1 VNLGLSTNCGK
12 QAKYAWEL
20 DFRSIYTILSTYRCV
35 FLLVAAGG
43 FHRVT
48 VDNPDIGG

>member
-20 DFRSIYTILSTYRCV
+20 NLRSIHTILSTYQCV
-35 FLLVAAGG
+35 FLGILVRG

>member
-1 VNLGLSTNCGK
+1 VNLSLSTNCGK

-20 DFRSIYTILSTYRCV
+20 ALRSIDTILSTYRCV
-35 FLLVAAGG
+35 LPGIAVRR